1 MKREVL
7 SISYLQELAPKL
19 NNKRGER
26 LLRWLFRTFKV
37 NEINDLYGRCCD
49 HQGAAFS
56 EAIIKDLNI
65 TCQIDNAERLE
76 HLPEGAFITVSNHPF
91 GALDGVIL
99 VKLIAEHRPAYKVMA
114 NWILK
119 LVEPLANNF
128 IAVDPNANRPGVSR
142 NGIREALAQTK
153 AGEPLGFFPAG
164 AVSMLTPTLKIEDQT
179 WHPNIMRIIQQVKKP
194 VVPIFFHGHNT
205 FTSNILGLINWNLRS
220 LRLPIE
226 ILKKSNQTLR
236 ISIGEPIQ
244 PGTLAQYKTPEELGV
259 FLKQETYKLKEL
271 AKKSK

>member
-1 MKREVL
+1 MKRDVL
-7 SISYLQELAPKL
+7 TVEYLQNAVPKL
-19 NNKRGER
+19 RSKTGEK
-26 LLRWLFRTFKV
+26 LIKWLFRICKV
-37 NEINDLYGRCCD
+37 DGINALYGRCCD

-56 EAIIKDLNI
+56 DAIIKDLNI
-65 TCQIDNAERLE
+65 TCQIDNAERLN

-99 VKLIAEHRPAYKVMA
+99 VKLIAERRPEYKVMA

-128 IAVDPNANRPGVSR
+128 IAVDPNANRPQVSS
-142 NGIREALAQTK
+142 NGIREALAQIK

-164 AVSMLTPTLKIEDQT
+164 AVSMITPTLKVEDQA
-179 WHPNIMRIIQQVKKP
+179 WHPNIMRIIQQVKRP

-205 FTSNILGLINWNLRS
+205 YFSNFLGIINWNLRT

-226 ILKKSNQTLR
+226 ILRRRDQTLR
-236 ISIGEPIQ
+236 ISIGEAIQ
-244 PGTLAQYKTPEELGV
+244 PEVLAQYKTPEELGA
-259 FLKQETYKLKEL
+259 FLKQETYKLKNL
-271 AKKSK
+271 AKQ